1 MTISTRHKYNRGKIS
16 KVIEKVY
23 VVYNG
28 EWLCIVVEQKNQNRK
43 KERKALLKES
53 AKNRLVL
60 LFYCVLSGFIH
71 LTFHCP
77 EQYARARMCVCVCSS
92 ILLVTRY
99 YITIRFQILMSSQ
112 CPKSIFYKIKQ
123 ALGEARVKKTILL
136 QRGKLTCNSSQIKS
150 SL

>member
-1 MTISTRHKYNRGKIS
+1 MTISTKHKYNRGKIS

-60 LFYCVLSGFIH
+60 LVYCVLSGFIH

-77 EQYARARMCVCVCSS
+77 EQYARARMCVCMFFYS
-92 ILLVTRY
+92 IGNTLLYHHSISNPDEFTVP
-99 YITIRFQILMSSQ
+99 QIDFL
-112 CPKSIFYKIKQ
+112 
-123 ALGEARVKKTILL
+123 
-136 QRGKLTCNSSQIKS
+136 
-150 SL
+150 